1 MPIPQKY
8 QAVFTENNIYHVYN
22 RTSNNE
28 KLFLNDEN
36 HAFFLK
42 QYIKYIYPVADTFCW
57 NLFPNHFHFLLR
69 IKTYE
74 EITTHLKEKVK
85 VSNLPKVGNL
95 AAEVGNLTAISKTE
109 KRFLNNEITLD
120 ELMEFYFKSLF
131 QSYALAF
138 NKVNNRK
145 GNLFYKPFKRT
156 EVKKDSH
163 FTQTIIYIHANAQRH
178 KLCRNFAEWRW
189 SSWHSLLSET
199 STKLKRN
206 EVLEWFGG
214 KERMIQTHNE
224 MVAYYYSCE
233 NEIED

>member
-1 MPIPQKY
+1 
-8 QAVFTENNIYHVYN
+8 
-22 RTSNNE
+22 
-28 KLFLNDEN
+28 
-36 HAFFLK
+36 
-42 QYIKYIYPVADTFCW
+42 
-57 NLFPNHFHFLLR
+57 
-69 IKTYE
+69 
-74 EITTHLKEKVK
+74 
-85 VSNLPKVGNL
+85 
-95 AAEVGNLTAISKTE
+95 
-109 KRFLNNEITLD
+109 
-120 ELMEFYFKSLF
+120 
-131 QSYALAF
+131 
-138 NKVNNRK
+138 VNNRK

-178 KLCRNFAEWRW
+178 KLCRNFAEWHW

-214 KERMIQTHNE
+214 KEKMIQTHNE